1 MRLQGAL
8 KMHQALRQFLPRT
21 AILLAAGFAA
31 ASVLAQSVP
40 RGGPPLA
47 VVPPERD
54 FSSSDEHY
62 QYLLDK
68 AGGGTRHTTETIP
81 RWDGL
86 WNTSGNNHMEL
97 FVEGNTREGT
107 VKEGVL
113 TPAYEIAYK
122 ERWRQ
127 QMEEGQ
133 VGYDRLTHCEPAG
146 MPRWLLEPYSH
157 EFINQPHQSWFIN
170 DFANSIRRVYINK
183 EHTNLAE
190 MNGSHSWYG
199 DTVGFWDGDKLVM
212 HTKYLRPAD
221 FTRWSPM
228 TSNQFETVETW
239 ELQEYPDAKR
249 LEVQVSMYDK
259 HAFVKPLHTIFAF
272 RPAPELDE
280 IGYRVQHWECEQSS
294 NSYLDENGL
303 TNFYL
308 PGEPGYKDPLGATL
322 FPELPGQTPDPFYDP
337 ALDNR

>member
-1 MRLQGAL
+1 LLHPKFQN
-8 KMHQALRQFLPRT
+8 FLSQLT
-21 AILLAAGFAA
+21 TIVVACLVA
-31 ASVLAQSVP
+31 ASASAQIGAVT
-40 RGGPPLA
+40 GPPL
-47 VVPPERD
+47 VTVPPERE
-54 FSSSDEHY
+54 FATSGEHY
-62 QYLLDK
+62 QYLLEQAK
-68 AGGGTRHTTETIP
+68 GGTQHTVESIP
-81 RWDGL
+81 RWEGL
-86 WNTSGNNHMEL
+86 WNTSGNNHMDL
-97 FVEGNTREGT
+97 FINGSLGNGT

-113 TPAYEIAYK
+113 TPAYEAAYK

-127 QMEEGQ
+127 QMEDGQ

-157 EFINQPHQSWFIN
+157 EFINLPHQSWFIN
-170 DFANSIRRVYINK
+170 DFSNAIRRVYINK

-190 MNGSHSWYG
+190 MNGSHSWHG
-199 DTVGFWDGDKLVM
+199 DTVGFWDGNTLIM
-212 HTKYLRPAD
+212 HTLYLMPAD

-239 ELQEYPDAKR
+239 ELKDYEGVQR

-259 HAFVKPLHTIFAF
+259 HAFVKPLHAVYAF
-272 RPAPELDE
+272 RPAPDLDE

-308 PGEPGYKDPLGATL
+308 PGEEGYKDPRSSKL
-322 FPELPGQTPDPFYDP
+322 FSHLPGQTSDPFNDP
-337 ALDNR
+337 ALNSEQEE